1 MKPAARIQATIELLE
16 RIEDSRVPMDTT
28 VGDYMRGRRYIG
40 SKDRA
45 NIAERVYGIM
55 RAAARLGWWLE
66 KMELADTPRHRIMA
80 YLMLIEETDEKRIAD
95 LFDGTEHAPQPIDE
109 EEHEFIKNLLNK
121 NLVHADMP
129 ETIRVEC
136 PPDCEEKLR
145 DTFGKGFSDEMESMI
160 AAAPLDLRVNTWSAK
175 REEVQKSLAKD
186 GVETTET
193 PYSPWGL
200 RCASKA
206 FLSKTKAL
214 TKGRI
219 QIQDEGSQLIAYV
232 CDAKPGMQVLDFC
245 AGAGGK
251 TLALAAAMERKGRL
265 VAMDNDEKRLA
276 KGKMRF
282 KKSGLADIIEVRAL
296 SEERHRKWLRRQKGT
311 FDVVLTDVPCSG
323 SGTWR
328 RNPDM
333 RWRTYGP
340 PVEDLVKTQA
350 EILIKA
356 APAVKPGGK
365 LVYATCSLFREENE
379 QQIESF
385 LTAHTDFEVVPV
397 DEAYGNPY
405 MRLTPHRHGTD
416 GFFAAILQR
425 KEA

>member
-45 NIAERVYGIM
+45 NIAERVYTIM
-55 RAAARLGWWLE
+55 RGAARLGWWLE
-66 KMELADTPRHRIMA
+66 KIKLTDTPRHRVMA
-80 YLMLIEETDEKRIAD
+80 ASVLIEQADEKRIAD
-95 LFDGTEHAPQPIDE
+95 LFDGTEYAPQPIDE
-109 EEHEFIKNLLNK
+109 EEHECIKGLLNK
-121 NLVHADMP
+121 NLIHSDMP
-129 ETIRVEC
+129 ETVRVEC
-136 PPDCEEKLR
+136 PPDCEKKLR
-145 DTFGKGFSDEMESMI
+145 EAFGKNFAIEMEAMI
-160 AAAPLDLRVNTWSAK
+160 EAAPLDLRVNTWSAK

-186 GVETTET
+186 GVETSET

-200 RCASKA
+200 RCTEKA

-219 QIQDEGSQLIAYV
+219 QIQDEGSQLISYI
-232 CDAKPGMQVLDFC
+232 CDVKPGMQVLDFC

-265 VAMDNDEKRLA
+265 VAMDNNEKRLA

-340 PVEDLVKTQA
+340 PVEELVKVQA
-350 EILIKA
+350 EILEKA

-365 LVYATCSLFREENE
+365 LVYATCSLFKEENE
-379 QQIESF
+379 QQIEAF
-385 LTAHTDFEVVPV
+385 LAGHSDFEVTPV
-397 DEAYGNPY
+397 DEAYGSPY

-416 GFFAAILQR
+416 GFFAAVLQR
-425 KEA
+425 KEQ